1 MFPVI
6 SPKLPRLPELLAKL
20 SLRLRKV
27 EGESAQVLC
36 GMAMSGCSAKMVIWC
51 DCISRAKI
59 RDSTWFLWNKP
70 RFGINLPSIDPVVSI
85 CIHVFTVDM
94 FDPWAIPKNIIG
106 LTHHPSDYP
115 MTSPANAHRIQV
127 DGRTASN
134 WLYLILPAVDHW
146 VIMGSQDLSIDFS
159 MKRWS
164 MDVQYWISQRNL
176 QKSIQNCYPLVIQ
189 HSNGKS
195 TISSHLVWWFSQD
208 FPSERNLHFDQ
219 GFPSLPQ
226 MPQPMSSTSSA
237 ADIHKATMMLPYKD
251 RYLGR
256 FTNHSGCLMGYSGII
271 FCSQQKIGIETNKIG
286 H

>member
-1 MFPVI
+1 MIFTKHSSRCPIFLSMTWVFFSPSIRMKVPRKLMKSPIKSHWIPYKKYQKKPMFPVI

-27 EGESAQVLC
+27 EGESAQVPF

-70 RFGINLPSIDPVVSI
+70 RCGINLPSIDPVVSI

-127 DGRTASN
+127 DGRTA
-134 WLYLILPAVDHW
+134 VDSQKLVLW
-146 VIMGSQDLSIDFS
+146 WENSIQLTLLDPSGSWSLGYNGIPGLLSISPVPVHLLFDEALKYGCS
-159 MKRWS
+159 ILDKPKKS
-164 MDVQYWISQRNL
+164 SKVETKLLPSGNL
-176 QKSIQNCYPLVIQ
+176 
-189 HSNGKS
+189 
-195 TISSHLVWWFSQD
+195 
-208 FPSERNLHFDQ
+208 
-219 GFPSLPQ
+219 
-226 MPQPMSSTSSA
+226 
-237 ADIHKATMMLPYKD
+237 
-251 RYLGR
+251 
-256 FTNHSGCLMGYSGII
+256 
-271 FCSQQKIGIETNKIG
+271 
-286 H
+286 